1 MPPYIC
7 FCREIK
13 LRYLYS
19 LIIYFLDLRV
29 KGDMIREVDNFSSNL
44 QPGVASALK
53 HSVRLRREASVS
65 KRGPFKKA
73 YWVSFKRARD
83 CG

>member
-1 MPPYIC
+1 
-7 FCREIK
+7 
-13 LRYLYS
+13 
-19 LIIYFLDLRV
+19 V